1 MSKGGPK
8 NAYRREFKRSY
19 RISRK
24 NFQMASTTNDAMILA
39 PREKAKVNFNHIS
52 RLI

>member
-1 MSKGGPK
+1 MRKGGSK
-8 NAYRREFKRSY
+8 NAYRREFKRFS

-24 NFQMASTTNDAMILA
+24 NFQMASTADDAMILA